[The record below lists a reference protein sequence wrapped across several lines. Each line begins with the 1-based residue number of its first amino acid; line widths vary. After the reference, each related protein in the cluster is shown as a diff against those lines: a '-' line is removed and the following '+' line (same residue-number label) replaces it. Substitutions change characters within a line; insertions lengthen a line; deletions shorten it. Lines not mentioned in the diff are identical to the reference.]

1 LINGHIVLVWAF
13 IYTGGSIGFAYLLTK
28 GFKLPPW
35 VTPACAF
42 NNTTS
47 LPLLLLQSLESVG
60 SLHPIVRGEDTVP
73 NAIRRAQS
81 YFLVC
86 AVVSKTIGYAVGPRL
101 LEVQTNDDDGQGRRI
116 SEAEQGDA
124 EAQHASTSEQEDANE
139 ETSLLPDR
147 ARKAGRQIRSQIK
160 HYGRCVTSCL
170 PKRVKQ
176 RLLAPFESPFAD
188 VMITCTIVGVILG
201 SVPQLHKAFFYHS
214 DEGGIF
220 NAWLTSSVKNI
231 GQLFT
236 TLQIFIV
243 GGKLGL
249 SFDRMG
255 GRSGRIPFRAILTIF
270 LVRLVLWPAISISFI
285 YALSKGTNIL
295 QTDPILWFS
304 MMLMPAGPPALVI
317 SGLAELAKIP
327 ETEKIEVAK
336 TLTIMY
342 ALSPFVC
349 LSITGALKA
358 SQAALEARSL

>member
-1 LINGHIVLVWAF
+1 M
-13 IYTGGSIGFAYLLTK
+13 IYTCVSIGFAYVVSRGL
-28 GFKLPPW
+28 KLPPW
-35 VTPACAF
+35 VTPTCAF

-60 SLHPIVRGEDTVP
+60 SLETIIRDGDTVP
-73 NAIRRAQS
+73 AAIRRAQS

-101 LEVQTNDDDGQGRRI
+101 LEAQNPEEDGQSRRI
-116 SEAEQGDA
+116 SEAEQDETEGQYHSAGD
-124 EAQHASTSEQEDANE
+124 QESADE
-139 ETSLLPDR
+139 TTSLLRDR
-147 ARKAGRQIRSQIK
+147 AHKAGRQIRTLIQ
-160 HYGRCVTSCL
+160 HYGGYVTSFL

-176 RLLAPFESPFAD
+176 RLLAPFESPFVD
-188 VMITCTIVGVILG
+188 VMISCTIVGVILG
-201 SVPQLHKAFFYHS
+201 SVPQLHKAFFNHS

-249 SFDRMG
+249 SFERMKG
-255 GRSGRIPFRAILTIF
+255 GSGRIPFRAILTIF
-270 LVRLVLWPAISISFI
+270 LVRLVLWPAISISII
-285 YALSKGTNIL
+285 YGLAKGTNIL
-295 QTDPILWFS
+295 QSDPILWFS

-327 ETEKIEVAK
+327 ETEEIGVAK
-336 TLTIMY
+336 TLTVRFYSSTSSWGY
-342 ALSPFVC
+342 AN
-349 LSITGALKA
+349 G
-358 SQAALEARSL
+358 

>member
-1 LINGHIVLVWAF
+1 MDGYIVLVWSF
-13 IYTGGSIGFAYLLTK
+13 IYTGSSIGFAYVVSKVLK
-28 GFKLPPW
+28 FPPW

-73 NAIRRAQS
+73 DAIRRAQS

-86 AVVSKTIGYAVGPRL
+86 AVVSKTIGYAVGPGL
-101 LEVQTNDDDGQGRRI
+101 LETQTNNDNGQGRRV

-124 EAQHASTSEQEDANE
+124 ESQHASAAEQEDVNE

-147 ARKAGRQIRSQIK
+147 AHKTGRQIRSQIK
-160 HYGRCVTSCL
+160 HYGGCITSCL

-188 VMITCTIVGVILG
+188 VMITCTTVGVILG
-201 SVPQLHKAFFYHS
+201 SVPQLHKAFFNHS
-214 DEGGIF
+214 DDGGIF

-249 SFDRMG
+249 SFERMKG
-255 GRSGRIPFRAILTIF
+255 GTGRIPFRAILTIF
-270 LVRLVLWPAISISFI
+270 LVRLVLWPV
-285 YALSKGTNIL
+285 YVY
-295 QTDPILWFS
+295 P
-304 MMLMPAGPPALVI
+304 
-317 SGLAELAKIP
+317 
-327 ETEKIEVAK
+327 
-336 TLTIMY
+336 
-342 ALSPFVC
+342 C
-349 LSITGALKA
+349 
-358 SQAALEARSL
+358 SQQGN